1 MSSNKNVITFVVLT
15 ILLYNTVNIVFSNI
29 LDDSLPPDFSAL
41 NRTINF
47 LNETIDIP
55 NGLPQ
60 SILNRV
66 RDFLHFYENR
76 SLGLFRRIENC
87 HNYDEKCYSILSELQ
102 RCFARL
108 CSQIIFFVA
117 YNRN

>member
-1 MSSNKNVITFVVLT
+1 MSLNKNLITIVVFT
-15 ILLYNTVNIVFSNI
+15 ILLYNTVNIVFSNV
-29 LDDSLPPDFSAL
+29 LDESLPPDFSAL

-66 RDFLHFYENR
+66 RDLLHFYENR

-87 HNYDEKCYSILSELQ
+87 HNCDDNCYSILSELK
-102 RCFARL
+102 
-108 CSQIIFFVA
+108 V
-117 YNRN
+117 